1 MTQEPLIQVQGVSR
15 TFGTRRR
22 RHKALSRVSFA
33 FSAGERLGVVGES
46 GSGKSTLARLI
57 AALDAPDEGDILF
70 QGTSLASLSRA
81 QMRQYRKQV
90 QIVFQDPYGSL
101 DPRMKVGQALHEP
114 LRSLGIECDH
124 GARVHELLDRVGLG
138 VHTESSYPHELSG
151 GQRQRVA
158 LARALAPHPRV
169 LVADEAVSALDV
181 SVRAQVLN
189 LISELVD
196 ELGLSLIFIS
206 HDMGV
211 VEHVS
216 TRVLV
221 LYQGELVEDGAV
233 DAVYQSPQHPYT
245 RELLAAVPRL
255 GGTFGAAP
263 QDDESR

>member
-1 MTQEPLIQVQGVSR
+1 MQVKDASR
-15 TFGTRRR
+15 TFGSKRRMV
-22 RHKALSRVSFA
+22 KALSHVSFD
-33 FSAGERLGVVGES
+33 FSKGERLGVVGES

-57 AALDAPDEGDILF
+57 TALDSPDEGEILF
-70 QGTSLASLSRA
+70 QGASLATLDRV
-81 QMRQYRKQV
+81 QRREYRKAV

-101 DPRMKVGQALHEP
+101 DPRMKVGQALREP

-124 GARVHELLDRVGLG
+124 ARRVRELLERVGLG
-138 VHTESSYPHELSG
+138 AQSEGAYPHELSG

-158 LARALAPHPRV
+158 LARALVPHPRV

-196 ELGLSLIFIS
+196 EFGLSLVFIS

-221 LYQGELVEDGAV
+221 LYQGELVEDGSVAQ
-233 DAVYQSPQHPYT
+233 VYHAPKHPYT
-245 RELLAAVPRL
+245 RELLASVPRL
-255 GGTFGAAP
+255 GGKFDGAVK
-263 QDDESR
+263 DETPR